1 MVLKSNVHD
10 VARWRIF
17 NMAEEVDITPRPVD
31 TDDVPEVEAYA
42 ENKVNGAG
50 ASYASERIDSDN
62 IDGESEWSFSAEDGN
77 ALLGPDGDDWDNYGK
92 FHLGI
97 NESAEPKTK
106 QYYSFP
112 FGKDG
117 KVYVSGMRAV
127 RQRAAQFE
135 HTAIFEEAGKL
146 MDKLKAKGYQIE
158 GELPEE
164 ELPDKEIPKEEDN
177 KPFAQAEAIENNRLD
192 TLASSDCDCEDK
204 EVCDCDKTEKDYAV
218 EQTFNLN
225 GVEIFSTGVWNGD
238 KYSEKDLN
246 NMVENF
252 DQVGFE
258 PPIKI
263 GHNEEQPELNDGQP
277 ALGYIDKIYLA
288 GNKLLANFK
297 ELPKRVYEAIKRGNY
312 KRVSSEI
319 YWDYTNDG
327 KSFDRVL
334 KAVALL
340 GADIPA
346 VTNLE
351 AITGLYKEVGEGT
364 IKKHYDGKES
374 EIMEE
379 EKTIELQADTISVEE
394 HEKTVDGLNKEN
406 EEIRKEFEA
415 HKAEIKKQEIVSYME
430 DLTNEGKVTP
440 AYSDEVKA
448 LLSTATDEKVYKFSQ
463 DNEDKELSQY
473 ELVKKIF
480 NSMPKIIEFAELS
493 ENGESIFDVI
503 PYDNASQEVD
513 RRAKAYLK
521 KNKAD
526 NYAEA
531 YKLVLQ
537 DDSELKEKY
546 ERGE

>member
-1 MVLKSNVHD
+1 
-10 VARWRIF
+10 
-17 NMAEEVDITPRPVD
+17 MADETITPRQVD
-31 TDDVPEVEAYA
+31 TDTTPVVEAYA
-42 ENKVNGAG
+42 QNKVNGTG
-50 ASYASERIDSDN
+50 VTYASERISSGN
-62 IDGESEWSFSAEDGN
+62 VNTESPWSFSAEDGN
-77 ALLGPDGDDWDNYGK
+77 ALLGPDGDDWDNYSK
-92 FHLGI
+92 YHLGI
-97 NESAEPKTK
+97 NEAAEPKTK

-117 KVYVSGMRAV
+117 KVYASGMRAV
-127 RQRAAQFE
+127 RQRAAQFK
-135 HTAIFEEAGKL
+135 HTEIFDEAGKL
-146 MDKLKAKGYQIE
+146 MDKMKEKGYE
-158 GELPEE
+158 MPDEE
-164 ELPDKEIPKEEDN
+164 EMELGPEDVHIKKPIGTFEEL
-177 KPFAQAEAIENNRLD
+177 K
-192 TLASSDCDCEDK
+192 CDCEDNK
-204 EVCDCDKTEKDYAV
+204 SQCDCDKTATTAKKHAV

-258 PPIKI
+258 PPVKI
-263 GHNEEQPELNDGQP
+263 GHNEEQSELRDGQP

-319 YWDYTNDG
+319 YWNYTNDG

-351 AITGLYKEVGEGT
+351 AISGLYKEVGEGT

-379 EKTIELQADTISVEE
+379 SKNSETQAQPEISVISVEE
-394 HEKTVDGLNKEN
+394 HEKTVDDLTKEN
-406 EEIRKEFEA
+406 EEIRQEFEA
-415 HKAEIKKQEIVSYME
+415 HKAEIKKQEIAAYME
-430 DLTNEGKVTP
+430 DLTNEGKIIP
-440 AYSDEVKA
+440 ANRNEVEA
-448 LLSTATDEKVYKFSQ
+448 LLSTATDEKVYKFTK
-463 DNEDKELSQY
+463 DENDVELSQY

-480 NSMPKIIEFAELS
+480 SSIPKIVEFAELS
-493 ENGESIFDVI
+493 ENGDNIYEAVD
-503 PYDNASQEVD
+503 YDNASQEVD
-513 RRAKAYLK
+513 RRAQAYLK
-521 KNKAD
+521 KKKAE

-531 YKLVLQ
+531 YKLVLEE
-537 DDSELKEKY
+537 DSELKEKY
-546 ERGE
+546 EKGE

>member
-1 MVLKSNVHD
+1 
-10 VARWRIF
+10 
-17 NMAEEVDITPRPVD
+17 MADETITPRQVE
-31 TDDVPEVEAYA
+31 TETTPEVEAYA
-42 ENKVNGAG
+42 QNKVNGSG
-50 ASYASERIDSDN
+50 ASYASERI
-62 IDGESEWSFSAEDGN
+62 ESGNVNTMSPWSFSAEDGN
-77 ALLGPDGDDWDNYGK
+77 ALLGPNGDDWENYGK
-92 FHLGI
+92 YHLGI
-97 NESAEPKTK
+97 NESADPKTK
-106 QYYSFP
+106 AHYSFP
-112 FGKDG
+112 FGKEG
-117 KVYVSGMRAV
+117 KVYASGMRAV
-127 RQRAAQFE
+127 RQRASQYN

-146 MDKLKAKGYQIE
+146 MEKMKEKGYAIE
-158 GELPEE
+158 DEE
-164 ELPDKEIPKEEDN
+164 QMSEEREIKNSQTEDVV
-177 KPFAQAEAIENNRLD
+177 ENNRLD

-204 EVCDCDKTEKDYAV
+204 KELCDCDKKSYAV

-225 GVEIFSTGVWNGD
+225 GVEIFSTGIWNGD

-258 PPIKI
+258 PPVKI
-263 GHNEEQPELNDGQP
+263 GHNEEQSELKDGQP

-319 YWDYTNDG
+319 YWNYTNDG

-351 AITGLYKEVGEGT
+351 AITGLYKDVGEGT

-394 HEKTVDGLNKEN
+394 HEKTVDELNKEN

-430 DLTNEGKVTP
+430 DLTNEGKITP

-480 NSMPKIIEFAELS
+480 SSMPKVVEFAELS
-493 ENGESIFDVI
+493 ENGESIYDVI